1 MTTSPLDGFP
11 VVIEVP
17 VAWGEMDAYAH
28 VNNTVYFRWFE
39 SARIAYFDRVAFR
52 GGGDGGVGPIL
63 HSTHCRFRRPLDYP
77 DRVRVGA
84 RVTEM
89 GLDRFTMEY
98 RAVSATHELIAA
110 DGSGIVVAF
119 DYGAG
124 QKATLPADVRA
135 AIETLEG
142 RRV

>member
-17 VAWGEMDAYAH
+17 VAWGDMDAYAH

-52 GGGDGGVGPIL
+52 GGSDGGVGPIL